1 VLSPPAAQVL
11 AAFLKAIGFIIPLMQ
26 PEFASYYTR
35 EVMTILVR
43 EFQTPDEE
51 MKKIVLK
58 VVQQCVGTDGVDA
71 AYIRAEVLPDYFKH
85 FWVRRM
91 ALDRRNY
98 KQLVET
104 TQEISLKVGCSD
116 VVSRI
121 VEDLKDE
128 SEPYRRMVMETID
141 KVIESLGTADV
152 DARLEEL
159 LVDGILY
166 AFQEQT
172 GEDPGNVMLDGFGT
186 CINALGGR
194 VKPYLPQI
202 CGTIKWRLNNKSSK
216 VRQQS
221 ADLVSRVAGVMH
233 TCGEDQLLGHLGV
246 VLYEYLGEEVCYPL
260 PCHVALRL
268 KCSGSQPLTQ
278 LTLVL
283 PQTRAAVS

>member
-1 VLSPPAAQVL
+1 MPARAQ
-11 AAFLKAIGFIIPLMQ
+11 
-26 PEFASYYTR
+26 
-35 EVMTILVR
+35 
-43 EFQTPDEE
+43 
-51 MKKIVLK
+51 
-58 VVQQCVGTDGVDA
+58 
-71 AYIRAEVLPDYFKH
+71 
-85 FWVRRM
+85 
-91 ALDRRNY
+91 
-98 KQLVET
+98 
-104 TQEISLKVGCSD
+104 
-116 VVSRI
+116 
-121 VEDLKDE
+121 
-128 SEPYRRMVMETID
+128 YRRMVMETID

-186 CINALGGR
+186 CVNALGGR

-246 VLYEYLGEEVCYPL
+246 VLYEYLGEEFPEVLGSILGALKSICNVIGMSRMTPPIKDLL
-260 PCHVALRL
+260 PRLTPILKNRHEKVQENCIDLVGRIADRGAEFVAAREWVRWQIRFATHVR
-268 KCSGSQPLTQ
+268 SLTPS
-278 LTLVL
+278 TSF
-283 PQTRAAVS
+283 TRDAHLL